1 MSRFL
6 HGSGVGVAGAAPEL
20 ACCGTEGSPS
30 AGVAGGGFMTGSTYF
45 RQLKSSRYKQI
56 TPSPRTHGRIGRPE
70 QRRQYPSCPVRV
82 FWPPASHRSFC
93 PESLPSWAINRITV
107 LAVSTVL
114 GTAFL
119 FRMKGARHSSAS
131 NSRSVGKS
139 GKVRPRRMRRLMRQ
153 AMTMCRVSA
162 VCSFLM
168 SLSWSFST
176 CNPALLPTPAP
187 RVPSRSHRCMFF
199 ESGKEFFWHER
210 HSMFLLLKW
219 QFPTK
224 TLKEMLFRARS
235 RSI

>member
-20 ACCGTEGSPS
+20 ACCGPEGSPS

-56 TPSPRTHGRIGRPE
+56 TPSSRTHGRIGRPE

-93 PESLPSWAINRITV
+93 PESPPSWAINRITV

-131 NSRSVGKS
+131 NSRSVRQGAPQAHEAVDAPGNDHVQS
-139 GKVRPRRMRRLMRQ
+139 QRRLQ
-153 AMTMCRVSA
+153 LFDVTE
-162 VCSFLM
+162 L
-168 SLSWSFST
+168 
-176 CNPALLPTPAP
+176 
-187 RVPSRSHRCMFF
+187 
-199 ESGKEFFWHER
+199 EFFHLQPGSIA
-210 HSMFLLLKW
+210 HSSATRAIALSPVHVFRIGQGVLL
-219 QFPTK
+219 
-224 TLKEMLFRARS
+224 A
-235 RSI
+235 